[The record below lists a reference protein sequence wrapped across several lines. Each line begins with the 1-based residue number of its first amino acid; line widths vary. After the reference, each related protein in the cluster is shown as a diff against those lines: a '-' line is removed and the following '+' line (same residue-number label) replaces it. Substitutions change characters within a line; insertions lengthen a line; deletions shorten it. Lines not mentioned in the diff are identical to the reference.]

1 MKLLSLIG
9 FMGCG
14 KSSVG
19 RRLSQL
25 LCCPFI
31 DLDEVIVER
40 AGKSIPEIFADDGEK
55 AFRQMELEALRGIV
69 GSHGQNRLPKQSLPS
84 QAMGPSLCGQ
94 RGSTVPEAYSDHHTH
109 ALSPD
114 STEVN
119 ATESNAKEKLVVL
132 ALGGGTVMT
141 PECAEIVSS
150 ETRCIYLRASVETL
164 IGNLEGQTANRPLLN
179 LQNCHSDLDSNCHS
193 DQNSNCHFERD
204 SNCHSDRDS
213 NCHFE
218 RAKRVEKSISL
229 KSHIE
234 SLLVKRSATYEK
246 TAHIIIDT
254 DGKSIE
260 TIASEIISTL

>member
-1 MKLLSLIG
+1 MAKTRLRCKLNTLNMIICLTG

-19 RRLSQL
+19 RQLSKL

-40 AGKSIPEIFADDGEK
+40 AGRSIPEIFAEDGE
-55 AFRQMELEALRGIV
+55 AVFRQMELEALTEVVREGW
-69 GSHGQNRLPKQSLPS
+69 SKTKSLPRLRR
-84 QAMGPSLCGQ
+84 GPLPLRGGAKMPLPYNRQTVSGQ
-94 RGSTVPEAYSDHHTH
+94 DQNCIPQTPAERGT
-109 ALSPD
+109 L
-114 STEVN
+114 
-119 ATESNAKEKLVVL
+119 VL

-164 IGNLEGQTANRPLLN
+164 IGNLEGQTDNRPLLN
-179 LQNCHSDLDSNCHS
+179 LQNCHSD
-193 DQNSNCHFERD
+193 RD
-204 SNCHSDRDS
+204 CNCHSDRDS
-213 NCHFE
+213 NCHSD
-218 RAKRVEKSISL
+218 RAKRVEESTTRNRITELMSL
-229 KSHIE
+229 
-234 SLLVKRSATYEK
+234 RSSTYEK

-260 TIASEIISTL
+260 AIASEIISLL